1 MRKSYLRT
9 LAFLPILA
17 IGLNA
22 WADKKIGDLK
32 QVDGFYEIGSLED
45 MKAFSDA
52 VKEGQM
58 TINARLTADLDG
70 FTEDYMVPTYEGHFD
85 GQGHIITTNINAAD
99 EQGIAIF
106 KYIQNGAVIENIGA
120 RGTIKGSNKLVASIV
135 GDMYESTVR
144 NCWSTVELYNSVVGD
159 ATSGGLIARI
169 RTAPSTVENCI
180 FAGSLTGPDAFKCG
194 GLVGYLSKPG
204 VMITNCVVMGTYQLA
219 DNDNNTFNRKPENAI
234 YTNCYYLES
243 SRFATVSD
251 VCQPV
256 ISTFHPS
263 RESDCARS

>member
-120 RGTIKGSNKLVASIV
+120 RGTIKGSNKLVAIIV
-135 GDMYESTVR
+135 GDMYEI
-144 NCWSTVELYNSVVGD
+144 LPK
-159 ATSGGLIARI
+159 LI
-169 RTAPSTVENCI
+169 
-180 FAGSLTGPDAFKCG
+180 K
-194 GLVGYLSKPG
+194 
-204 VMITNCVVMGTYQLA
+204 MIKE
-219 DNDNNTFNRKPENAI
+219 DNLN
-234 YTNCYYLES
+234 
-243 SRFATVSD
+243 V
-251 VCQPV
+251 
-256 ISTFHPS
+256 
-263 RESDCARS
+263 